1 MSALMTVRALI
12 DARAIQYPNKPFLIA
27 TSENDNDSGN
37 GNGNGNGND
46 SGNDSGNDNGASLR
60 EGEVVTFAM
69 LRERCR
75 ELEARFRGAGTM
87 PGDVVSVF
95 MGNGLQTATL
105 LLGAMY
111 SGLIAHPLNLLCQ
124 RSQLRYIVEHSDTR
138 MIFFC
143 DETADALDAVLT
155 ERRQEGAAATC
166 ALVRT
171 APDALE
177 LPSLPV
183 VPVLPVLPVIEQVL
197 ADRCAAPVP
206 STGDAEGVS
215 HSNRAGDTCHTDD
228 TDDCGDSARTALLM
242 YTSGTTGAPKG
253 VLLSQRNLLANARQI
268 GIEHRLGA
276 EDRVLASLPLY
287 HINGLVVTLLAPL
300 YHAGSVAMTPRFSA
314 RTFWRDVAR
323 YGCTWINVVPTIVA
337 YLLGGDDPRG
347 FDLSALKFCRSA
359 SAALP
364 GDHHRAFEAR
374 FGIGIIETMGMT
386 ETAAPVF
393 SNPYEPAR
401 RRIGSIGLPSG
412 SEAKV
417 VDREGRECAA
427 NEPGEIVLRGDQV
440 MQGYYKR
447 PEETAKA
454 FTADGWLRT
463 GDLGYRDDEGYF
475 YINGR
480 SKELIIKGGEN
491 IAPREIDEALLRHP
505 GVLDAAA
512 VGVPDPAYGQEIV
525 AFVVPRALAGPGAP
539 DADELRA
546 HCLREL
552 GRYKTPKE
560 IRFVSEL
567 PRGPSGKVQRL
578 KLVAPA
584 PD

>member
-1 MSALMTVRALI
+1 MKTPATLRALI
-12 DARAIQYPNKPFLIA
+12 DMRAMQSPDEPFLLTA
-27 TSENDNDSGN
+27 PANDDARTDEGTAITFSV
-37 GNGNGNGND
+37 
-46 SGNDSGNDNGASLR
+46 LR
-60 EGEVVTFAM
+60 AQ
-69 LRERCR
+69 CR
-75 ELEARFRGAGTM
+75 ALEARFRAAGLRR
-87 PGDVVSVF
+87 GDVVSVF
-95 MGNGLQTATL
+95 MGNGTQTATL

-111 SGLIAHPLNLLCQ
+111 SGLVVHPLNLLCQ
-124 RSQLRYIVEHSDTR
+124 ASQLRYIVEHSDTR
-138 MIFFC
+138 MIFVC
-143 DETADALDAVLT
+143 DETAEAIAGACSALSEQAPT
-155 ERRQEGAAATC
+155 RNI

-177 LPSLPV
+177 LPALPACRLALAETAAAGAEEE
-183 VPVLPVLPVIEQVL
+183 PVDEDPVQACVEPNDI
-197 ADRCAAPVP
+197 
-206 STGDAEGVS
+206 
-215 HSNRAGDTCHTDD
+215 
-228 TDDCGDSARTALLM
+228 ALLM

-253 VLLSQRNLLANARQI
+253 VLLSHGNLLANARNI
-268 GIEHRLGA
+268 SAEHRLGIG
-276 EDRVLASLPLY
+276 DRVLASLPLY

-300 YHAGSVAMTPRFSA
+300 YHGGSVVMTPRFSA
-314 RTFWRDVAR
+314 RTFWHDVSR
-323 YGCTWINVVPTIVA
+323 SRCTWINLVPTIVA
-337 YLLGGDDPRG
+337 YLLSGEQPEGC
-347 FDLSALKFCRSA
+347 DLSALRFCRTA

-364 GDHHRAFEAR
+364 ADHHRAFEAR

-393 SNPYEPAR
+393 SNPYEPAL

-412 SEAKV
+412 AQAKV
-417 VDREGRECAA
+417 IDREGRECAPYEA
-427 NEPGEIVLRGDQV
+427 GEIVLRGEQI

-447 PEETAKA
+447 PDETAKA

-463 GDLGYRDDEGYF
+463 GDLGYRDDDGYF

-480 SKELIIKGGEN
+480 AKELIIKGGEN

-505 GVLDAAA
+505 GVFDAAA

-525 AFVVPRALAGPGAP
+525 AFVVAREAHWNGAP
-539 DADELRA
+539 DAAELRA

-560 IRFVSEL
+560 FHFVSEL

-578 KLVAPA
+578 KLVVPP

>member
-1 MSALMTVRALI
+1 MSTPMTVRALI
-12 DARAIQYPNKPFLIA
+12 DARAEQYPDKPFLLNCTDDGDRREA
-27 TSENDNDSGN
+27 SG
-37 GNGNGNGND
+37 
-46 SGNDSGNDNGASLR
+46 AA
-60 EGEVVTFAM
+60 VTFAM

-75 ELEARFRGAGTM
+75 ALESEFHLAGLR

-95 MGNGLQTATL
+95 MPNGIQTAAL

-111 SGLIAHPLNLLCQ
+111 SGLVVHPLNLLCQ
-124 RSQLRYIVEHSDTR
+124 PSQLRYIVEHSDTR
-138 MIFFC
+138 MIFDC
-143 DETADALDAVLT
+143 DETKDAL
-155 ERRQEGAAATC
+155 AAAC
-166 ALVRT
+166 AESRRRVAIVHT

-177 LPSLPV
+177 LPALPACAV
-183 VPVLPVLPVIEQVL
+183 HEGGDDGL
-197 ADRCAAPVP
+197 ADVSGPRCGP
-206 STGDAEGVS
+206 SDI
-215 HSNRAGDTCHTDD
+215 
-228 TDDCGDSARTALLM
+228 ALLM

-253 VLLSQRNLLANARQI
+253 VLLSHRNLIANARNI
-268 GIEHRLGA
+268 SAEHRLDT

-300 YHAGSVAMTPRFSA
+300 FHAGSVVMTPRFSA

-323 YGCTWINVVPTIVA
+323 HGCTWINVVPTIVA
-337 YLLGGDDPRG
+337 YLLGGDEPSG
-347 FDLSALKFCRSA
+347 LDLSALKFCRSA

-364 GDHHRAFEAR
+364 GDHHRAFESR

-393 SNPYEPAR
+393 SNPYEPDR

-412 SEAKV
+412 GEAKV
-417 VDREGRECAA
+417 IDRDGRECAA
-427 NEPGEIVLRGDQV
+427 NEPGEIVLRGEQV
-440 MQGYYKR
+440 MRGYYKR
-447 PEETAKA
+447 PDETAKA
-454 FTADGWLRT
+454 FTQDGWLRT
-463 GDLGYRDDEGYF
+463 GDLGYRDEDGYF

-512 VGVPDPAYGQEIV
+512 VGVPDSAYGQEIV
-525 AFVVPRALAGPGAP
+525 AFVVPRAANGTGAP
-539 DADELRA
+539 GTEELLA

-578 KLVAPA
+578 KLVEPA

>member
-1 MSALMTVRALI
+1 MSTPMTLRALI
-12 DARAIQYPNKPFLIA
+12 DARAAQYPDKPFLLA
-27 TSENDNDSGN
+27 APEGDEAAA
-37 GNGNGNGND
+37 
-46 SGNDSGNDNGASLR
+46 GA
-60 EGEVVTFAM
+60 VITFAM

-75 ELEARFRGAGTM
+75 ALERHFRTAGLR

-95 MGNGLQTATL
+95 MGNGTQTAVL

-124 RSQLRYIVEHSDTR
+124 ASQLRYIVEHSDTR
-138 MIFFC
+138 MIFAC
-143 DETADALDAVLT
+143 DETIDALAAVRSELHEQGT
-155 ERRQEGAAATC
+155 MREV

-171 APDALE
+171 APDATE
-177 LPSLPV
+177 
-183 VPVLPVLPVIEQVL
+183 LPVL
-197 ADRCAAPVP
+197 ADAPEAASVGTDDEALM
-206 STGDAEGVS
+206 SASGDAK
-215 HSNRAGDTCHTDD
+215 DI
-228 TDDCGDSARTALLM
+228 ALLM

-253 VLLSQRNLLANARQI
+253 VLLSHHNLLANARNI
-268 GIEHRLGA
+268 SIEHRLGA

-287 HINGLVVTLLAPL
+287 HINGLVVTLITPL
-300 YHAGSVAMTPRFSA
+300 YHVGSVVMVPRFSA

-323 YGCTWINVVPTIVA
+323 FGCTWINVVPTIIA
-337 YLLGGDDPRG
+337 YLLNGDEPGGL
-347 FDLSALKFCRSA
+347 DLSALKFCRSA

-386 ETAAPVF
+386 ETAAPMF
-393 SNPYEPAR
+393 SNPYDPAR

-412 SEAKV
+412 GEAKV
-417 VDREGRECAA
+417 IDLEGRACA
-427 NEPGEIVLRGDQV
+427 PHHLGEIVLRGDQV
-440 MQGYYKR
+440 MRGYYKR
-447 PEETAKA
+447 PEETEKA

-463 GDLGYRDDEGYF
+463 GDLGYQDDDGYF

-525 AFVVPRALAGPGAP
+525 AFVVPRESHWAGTPNVK
-539 DADELRA
+539 ELYA

-560 IRFVSEL
+560 IHFVKEL

-584 PD
+584 PG

>member
-12 DARAIQYPNKPFLIA
+12 DTRAIQYPNKPFLIA
-27 TSENDNDSGN
+27 TSDD
-37 GNGNGNGND
+37 D
-46 SGNDSGNDNGASLR
+46 HDNDNGDGASQR

-75 ELEARFRGAGTM
+75 ELEARFRGAGIM
-87 PGDVVSVF
+87 PGEVVSVF

-143 DETADALDAVLT
+143 DETADALDAVLD
-155 ERRQEGAAATC
+155 EWRQEGAAKTF

-177 LPSLPV
+177 LPVLPV
-183 VPVLPVLPVIEQVL
+183 VEQAL
-197 ADRCAAPVP
+197 AERCASQCPR
-206 STGDAEGVS
+206 TGDAAGVS
-215 HSNRAGDTCHTDD
+215 NADNASD
-228 TDDCGDSARTALLM
+228 TDDSGQTALLM

-300 YHAGSVAMTPRFSA
+300 YHAGSVVMTPRFSA

-337 YLLGGDDPRG
+337 YLLGGDEPRG

-364 GDHHRAFEAR
+364 SDHHRAFEAR

-393 SNPYEPAR
+393 SNPYEPSR

-417 VDREGRECAA
+417 IDREGRECAA

-454 FTADGWLRT
+454 FTADRWLRT

-525 AFVVPRALAGPGAP
+525 AFVVPRALDGPGAP

-584 PD
+584 PE

>member
-1 MSALMTVRALI
+1 MSAPATIRALI
-12 DARAIQYPNKPFLIA
+12 EMRAAQYPDKPFLLAAPDESADPADERGAHA
-27 TSENDNDSGN
+27 TLTF
-37 GNGNGNGND
+37 
-46 SGNDSGNDNGASLR
+46 GALH
-60 EGEVVTFAM
+60 
-69 LRERCR
+69 ERCR
-75 ELEARFRGAGTM
+75 ALETRFRDAGLK
-87 PGDVVSVF
+87 PGDVVSVM
-95 MGNGLQTATL
+95 MGNGIQTATL

-124 RSQLRYIVEHSDTR
+124 PSQLAYIVEHSDSR
-138 MIFFC
+138 MIFASAQ
-143 DETADALDAVLT
+143 TRGALSAALAVLREQGMT
-155 ERRQEGAAATC
+155 REV

-171 APDALE
+171 EPDAVALPALPALE
-177 LPSLPV
+177 TAA
-183 VPVLPVLPVIEQVL
+183 
-197 ADRCAAPVP
+197 ADVATAWADADHDA
-206 STGDAEGVS
+206 GDAHDEVA
-215 HSNRAGDTCHTDD
+215 HAAGATGATGATDI
-228 TDDCGDSARTALLM
+228 ALLM

-253 VLLSQRNLLANARQI
+253 VLLSHGNLYANARNI
-268 GIEHRLGA
+268 SAEHRLGA

-300 YHAGSVAMTPRFSA
+300 FHAGSAVLTPRFSA
-314 RTFWRDVAR
+314 GTFWRDAAR

-337 YLLGGDDPRG
+337 YLLNGDEPNG
-347 FDLSALKFCRSA
+347 LDLSALKFCRSA

-364 GDHHRAFEAR
+364 ADHHRAFEAR
-374 FGIGIIETMGMT
+374 FGIGVIETMGMT

-393 SNPYEPAR
+393 SNPYEAER

-412 SEAKV
+412 SEARV
-417 VDREGRECAA
+417 IDRAGRECAP
-427 NEPGEIVLRGDQV
+427 NECGEIVLRGNQI
-440 MQGYYKR
+440 MRGYYKR
-447 PEETAKA
+447 HDDTAKA

-463 GDLGYRDDEGYF
+463 GDLGYRDDAGYF

-525 AFVVPRALAGPGAP
+525 AFVVAREGHWHGEP
-539 DADELRA
+539 DAAELRA

-584 PD
+584 SG